1 MEIKKKNRKFLVNKL
16 KINHVAN
23 LTLKSFEQ
31 ITLVSKDKS
40 EYDISKTDWGY
51 YATPSINQRL
61 KENNLDTYIVF
72 NKLNK
77 KIFIHL
83 VHKKKALR
91 YKRYLKEENL
101 EIISWPNK
109 IKKYLKNK
117 K

>member
-23 LTLKSFEQ
+23 LTLKPFEQ

-61 KENNLDTYIVF
+61 KENKLDTYIVF

-101 EIISWPNK
+101 EIITWPNK